1 MNGNFVGRKDESER
15 IIECYDSEKSEFVAV
30 YGRLHVGK
38 TYLVTKMFDENFDFR
53 FTGLYKTP
61 KKEQLVQ
68 FGRALSEKT
77 GNERVKIVDWFSAF
91 DELRKY
97 LLSLKKEKVVVFL
110 DELPWMDSAKSNF
123 ISAFSYFWNMWPSS
137 ETLLKLYVCGSA
149 TTWMVNK
156 LIGDKGGLYG
166 RVTCS
171 IYLQPFTLCESEEF
185 LHKVKGIE
193 MNRHQILD
201 LYMIL
206 GGIPYYLD
214 MIDKDLP
221 ASKNIDKLFFKE
233 NAPLRTE
240 YEFLFRSLFNDS
252 ASYRKVIEAL
262 ALKLKGLT
270 REEII
275 STTKIKD
282 GGTLTEILRNLSL
295 CGFVREYS
303 AIGKKERESIFQLSD
318 LFVLFYLHFVQKG
331 NSQDVDF
338 WSNISF
344 TNEKNAWSGYAFEQ
358 VCLHHIKEIRA
369 KLGIGGVLCNI
380 YSWSSKPFID
390 SDGTKWKG
398 GQIDLL
404 IDRKD
409 DVINIC
415 EIKYANDK
423 YEIKA
428 QYEEHLRER
437 ASLFKKVTGTK
448 KAVIHTFI
456 TTYGVK
462 QNMHSGIVQSE
473 VKMGDLFKEVDA

>member
-1 MNGNFVGRKDESER
+1 MNEKFVGRKYESKQ
-15 IIECYDSEKSEFVAV
+15 IIECYNSEKSELVAV
-30 YGRLHVGK
+30 YGRRRVGK
-38 TYLVTKMFDENFDFR
+38 TYLVKQMFDENFDFW
-53 FTGLYKTP
+53 FTGLYETP
-61 KKEQLVQ
+61 KEQQLIQ

-77 GNERVKIVDWFSAF
+77 GNERPKIDDWFSAF

-97 LLSLKKEKVVVFL
+97 LLSLKKERVVVFL

-123 ISAFSYFWNMWPSS
+123 LSAFSYFWNMWPSS

-149 TTWMVNK
+149 TTWMINK

-171 IYLQPFTLCESEEF
+171 IYLKPFTLCESEEF

-193 MNRHQILD
+193 MSRHQILD
-201 LYMIL
+201 IYMIL

-214 MIDKDLP
+214 MIDKGLP
-221 ASKNIDKLFFKE
+221 GSKNIDKLFFKE

-240 YEFLFRSLFNDS
+240 YEFLFRSLFNNS

-262 ALKLKGLT
+262 AMKLKGLT

-275 STTKIKD
+275 ATAKIKD

-318 LFVLFYLHFVQKG
+318 LFVLFYLHFVQNG

-369 KLGIGGVLCNI
+369 KLGISGVLCNI
-380 YSWSSKPFID
+380 YSWSSKPFTD

-409 DVINIC
+409 DVINLC

-437 ASLFKKVTGTK
+437 ASLFKKVTGTR

-473 VKMGDLFKEVDA
+473 VKMDDLFKEVDT

>member
-1 MNGNFVGRKDESER
+1 
-15 IIECYDSEKSEFVAV
+15 
-30 YGRLHVGK
+30 
-38 TYLVTKMFDENFDFR
+38 
-53 FTGLYKTP
+53 
-61 KKEQLVQ
+61 
-68 FGRALSEKT
+68 
-77 GNERVKIVDWFSAF
+77 
-91 DELRKY
+91 
-97 LLSLKKEKVVVFL
+97 
-110 DELPWMDSAKSNF
+110 
-123 ISAFSYFWNMWPSS
+123 
-137 ETLLKLYVCGSA
+137 
-149 TTWMVNK
+149 MVNK

-262 ALKLKGLT
+262 AMKLKGLT

-338 WSNISF
+338 WSNILF

-380 YSWSSKPFID
+380 YSWSSKPFTD

-409 DVINIC
+409 DVINLC

-437 ASLFKKVTGTK
+437 SSLFKKVTGTK

-456 TTYGVK
+456 TIYGVK

-473 VKMGDLFKEVDA
+473 VKMDDLFKEVDT